1 MLDVYKSGKT
11 GFQLGDNENLFD
23 FTYVGNVAH
32 AHLLAA
38 SALLGT
44 AKLST
49 VPLSHERVDGE
60 AFFITNDS
68 PIYFWDFPRMVWR
81 AAGNQL
87 GTEHVWVI
95 GKETGMTLASLI
107 EWVMWCVRKTPSL
120 TRRQVR
126 YSCMTRYYDISKAKK
141 RLGYTPIVSLEDG
154 VVRAVKWFQAE
165 EAKDAE
171 KKGQ

>member
-1 MLDVYKSGKT
+1 MG
-11 GFQLGDNENLFD
+11 
-23 FTYVGNVAH
+23 
-32 AHLLAA
+32 
-38 SALLGT
+38 
-44 AKLST
+44 
-49 VPLSHERVDGE
+49 
-60 AFFITNDS
+60 
-68 PIYFWDFPRMVWR
+68 
-81 AAGNQL
+81 
-87 GTEHVWVI
+87 I